1 MNGKKLSELLAEVK
15 TLEVKGNADVAV
27 TGVVIDSRQV
37 KEGHLFVAVRG
48 SRVDGHEF
56 DFVREGLRVLVRQQ
70 SHVRQVVLRR
80 AVLAAGV
87 FKVIYGSLQLRQ
99 IIKPLLA
106 AFCAEHFL
114 VAALVQDLRQ
124 EVGDRVP
131 GCRGSRGALDE
142 PEELR
147 GAGAAE
153 QLGLVVLLQCL
164 VERAAVLLGKVFKE
178 ITAKRQ
184 AYPLA
189 IVAATYS

>member
-99 IIKPLLA
+99 IIQPLLT
-106 AFCAEHFL
+106 AFRAQHFL
-114 VAALVQDLRQ
+114 IAA
-124 EVGDRVP
+124 G
-131 GCRGSRGALDE
+131 
-142 PEELR
+142 
-147 GAGAAE
+147 
-153 QLGLVVLLQCL
+153 
-164 VERAAVLLGKVFKE
+164 
-178 ITAKRQ
+178 I
-184 AYPLA
+184 
-189 IVAATYS
+189 